1 MKFKGTIVITDPCY
15 LGCGNEKLDNDS
27 WWEESDYG
35 EHLKKFGFTTY
46 ITKDT
51 LIGDWSWHTYEK
63 ETKDIIG
70 QFCADAG
77 LVGVYLLEEILK
89 FNPLFEKWAQEHSW
103 CATIIK
109 NFDGDIEY
117 EYDEKDDDL
126 FHIVGKGNIN
136 FETSF

>member
-15 LGCGNEKLDNDS
+15 LGCGNEKLDDN

-35 EHLKKFGFTTY
+35 EHLEKFGFTTY
-46 ITKDT
+46 ITEGT

-63 ETKDIIG
+63 ETKNIIG

-89 FNPLFEKWAQEHSW
+89 LNPNFEQWALKHSW

-109 NFDGDIEY
+109 DFDGDIKY
-117 EYDEKDDDL
+117 KYDDEDDDL
-126 FHIVGKGNIN
+126 FHIVGKGNVN
-136 FETSF
+136 FYTSF

>member
-15 LGCGNEKLDNDS
+15 LGCGNEKLNDN

-35 EHLKKFGFTTY
+35 ERLEKFGFTNY
-46 ITKDT
+46 ITEGT
-51 LIGDWSWHTYEK
+51 LIGDWSWHTYET
-63 ETKDIIG
+63 ETKNIIG

-89 FNPLFEKWAQEHSW
+89 LNPNFEQWAQEHSW

-109 NFDGDIEY
+109 DFDGDVKY
-117 EYDEKDDDL
+117 EYDEKNDDL

>member
-1 MKFKGTIVITDPCY
+1 MKVKGTIVITDPCY
-15 LGCGNEKLDNDS
+15 LGCGNEKLDND
-27 WWEESDYG
+27 WWEKSDYG
-35 EHLKKFGFTTY
+35 ERLEKFGFTTY
-46 ITKDT
+46 ITEGT

-63 ETKDIIG
+63 ETKNIIG

-89 FNPLFEKWAQEHSW
+89 FNPNFEQWAQEHDW

-109 NFDGDIEY
+109 DFDGDIKY
-117 EYDEKDDDL
+117 EYDEKNDDL

>member
-15 LGCGNEKLDNDS
+15 LDGGNETLNS
-27 WWEESDYG
+27 GNWWEESDYG
-35 EHLKKFGFTTY
+35 EHLEKFGFTTY
-46 ITKDT
+46 MTKDT
-51 LIGDWSWHTYEK
+51 LIGDWSWHTYKK
-63 ETKDIIG
+63 ETKKVIG

-77 LVGVYLLEEILK
+77 LVGVYLLEEILN
-89 FNPLFEKWAQEHSW
+89 FNPNFEQWAQEHSW

-109 NFDGDIEY
+109 NFDGDVKY
-117 EYDEKDDDL
+117 KKKKKNDDL

>member
-15 LGCGNEKLDNDS
+15 LGCGNEKLDDN

-35 EHLKKFGFTTY
+35 ERLEKFEFTTY
-46 ITKDT
+46 MTKDT
-51 LIGDWSWHTYEK
+51 LIGDWSWHTYET
-63 ETKDIIG
+63 ETKNIIG

-89 FNPLFEKWAQEHSW
+89 LNPNFEQWAQEHSW

-109 NFDGDIEY
+109 DFDGDIKY
-117 EYDEKDDDL
+117 EYDDEDDDL
-126 FHIVGKGNIN
+126 FHIVGKGNVN